1 MSMGKGT
8 IARGATSFSIIGG
21 RGMQQHY
28 CCLDS
33 TASQVLIFC
42 CVTAR
47 ISPPPVPSVTRTE
60 PAGKQ
65 GRDVDLAT
73 RYYPANF
80 PPSMTREQPPL
91 SAELQLRR
99 PRPGAALRASPPPV
113 SPRPPPRRGVVWRDA
128 ALTREGERR
137 IVLVPSCASFPP
149 ASCPIDGVLRA
160 PPCGPADG
168 ERGGR

>member
-8 IARGATSFSIIGG
+8 IARGAASFSIIGG

-99 PRPGAALRASPPPV
+99 PPTAGRRSACLSSARVPPAPAATWRRLARCGSDSGGRATHRARALVCVVSSGVLSDRWGPPRAALWA
-113 SPRPPPRRGVVWRDA
+113 G
-128 ALTREGERR
+128 
-137 IVLVPSCASFPP
+137 
-149 ASCPIDGVLRA
+149 
-160 PPCGPADG
+160 
-168 ERGGR
+168 